1 MNEVKTMAK
10 QKVRG
15 VRANKPN
22 DSDGV
27 VNNPSL
33 YRGKYRD
40 DVYKDDEEEQ
50 VQDPTEEVATQEQ
63 EQQEETF
70 VSVKKEETTTEHDYK
85 KRYDDLKRHYDQKIQ
100 EFKTEKQELESAM
113 QQSNVN
119 VPLPKTPE
127 ELEKFRQE
135 YPDVYDVMETI
146 ASEKAN
152 QQAQGLQEE
161 LKTLR
166 DREKENLV
174 KVAYRELK
182 TLHPDFEEIKTD
194 EKFLQWLEEQPN
206 TISDG
211 VLKNNTNAR
220 LAARVIDL
228 YKADMGIT
236 TKKQSKKPDVSAA
249 MSVTPPRAKEIK
261 TDANANKKVW
271 KGSDIAK
278 MKPWEFEKLEAD
290 IDLARQEGRIDM
302 NS

>member
-1 MNEVKTMAK
+1 MAK
-10 QKVRG
+10 QPVRG

-70 VSVKKEETTTEHDYK
+70 VSAKKEETAPEHDYK

-100 EFKTEKQELESAM
+100 EFKTEKQELENAM

-194 EKFLQWLEEQPN
+194 EKFLQWLEEQPD

-261 TDANANKKVW
+261 TDQNANKKVW

>member
-1 MNEVKTMAK
+1 MAK
-10 QKVRG
+10 QQVRG

-22 DSDGV
+22 DSEGV
-27 VNNPSL
+27 VNDSNL
-33 YRGKYRD
+33 YRNKYRD
-40 DVYKDDEEEQ
+40 DVYKDDEEQ
-50 VQDPTEEVATQEQ
+50 QTQDPTPEVATQEE
-63 EQQEETF
+63 EQETF
-70 VSVKKEETTTEHDYK
+70 VSAKKEETAPEHDYK

-100 EFKTEKQELESAM
+100 EFKTKEQELESAM
-113 QQSNVN
+113 QQSNLN

-127 ELEKFRQE
+127 ELDKFRQE
-135 YPDVYDVMETI
+135 YPDVYDVMQTI

-152 QQAQGLQEE
+152 QQAQGLQDE
-161 LKTLR
+161 LKTLKA
-166 DREKENLV
+166 REKENLV

-182 TLHPDFEEIKTD
+182 TLHPDFEEIKQD
-194 EKFLQWLEEQPN
+194 EKFLQWLEEQPD
-206 TISDG
+206 TISNG

-228 YKADMGIT
+228 YKLDVGIT

-249 MSVTPPRAKEIK
+249 MSVASPKVKEIR

-271 KGSDIAK
+271 KGSDIARL
-278 MKPWEFEKLEAD
+278 KPWEFEKVEAD

>member
-1 MNEVKTMAK
+1 MAK
-10 QKVRG
+10 QPVRG

-70 VSVKKEETTTEHDYK
+70 VSVKKEETAPEHDYK

-100 EFKTEKQELESAM
+100 EFKTERQQLEDAM
-113 QQSNVN
+113 QQSNIN
-119 VPLPKTPE
+119 VALPKTPE
-127 ELEKFRQE
+127 ELDKFRQE

-161 LKTLR
+161 LKTLKA
-166 DREKENLV
+166 REKENLV

-228 YKADMGIT
+228 YKADMGVT

-261 TDANANKKVW
+261 TDTNANKKVW

>member
-1 MNEVKTMAK
+1 MAK
-10 QKVRG
+10 QPVRG

-40 DVYKDDEEEQ
+40 DVYKADEEEQ

-63 EQQEETF
+63 AQQEETF
-70 VSVKKEETTTEHDYK
+70 VSVKKEETAPEHDYK

-100 EFKTEKQELESAM
+100 EFKTAKQQLEDAM

-127 ELEKFRQE
+127 ELDKFRQE
-135 YPDVYDVMETI
+135 YPDVYDVIQTI
-146 ASEKAN
+146 ASTKAN
-152 QQAQGLQEE
+152 EQAQGLQEE
-161 LKTLR
+161 LKTLKA
-166 DREKENLV
+166 REKENLV

-194 EKFLQWLEEQPN
+194 EKFLQWLEEQPD

-228 YKADMGIT
+228 YKADMGVT
-236 TKKQSKKPDVSAA
+236 TKKQSKKPNVSAA

-261 TDANANKKVW
+261 TDTNANKKVW

>member
-1 MNEVKTMAK
+1 MAK

-15 VRANKPN
+15 VSANKPN

-70 VSVKKEETTTEHDYK
+70 VSAKKEETAPEHDYK

-194 EKFLQWLEEQPN
+194 EKFLQWLEEQPD

-261 TDANANKKVW
+261 TDTNANKKVW

>member
-1 MNEVKTMAK
+1 MAK
-10 QKVRG
+10 QPVRG

-27 VNNPSL
+27 VNNPNL

-40 DVYKDDEEEQ
+40 DVYKDEEEQ
-50 VQDPTEEVATQEQ
+50 TQDPTTEEVATREEQ
-63 EQQEETF
+63 KEENF
-70 VSVKKEETTTEHDYK
+70 VSVKKEETSPEHDYK

-100 EFKTEKQELESAM
+100 EFKTKEQELSDAM
-113 QQSNVN
+113 QKTNSN

-135 YPDVYDVMETI
+135 YPDVYDVIQTI
-146 ASEKAN
+146 ASTRAN
-152 QQAQGLQEE
+152 EQAEGLQQE
-161 LKTLR
+161 LKTLKA
-166 DREKENLV
+166 REKENMV

-194 EKFLQWLEEQPN
+194 DKFLQWLEEQPD

-228 YKADMGIT
+228 YKADVGIT
-236 TKKQSKKPDVSAA
+236 TKKQQSKKPDVSAA
-249 MSVTPPRAKEIK
+249 MAVKSPKVKEIQ
-261 TDANANKKVW
+261 TNIDANKKVW
-271 KGSDIAK
+271 KGSDIARL
-278 MKPWEFEKLEAD
+278 KPWEFEKVEAE

>member
-1 MNEVKTMAK
+1 MAK

-70 VSVKKEETTTEHDYK
+70 VSAKKEETAPEHDYK

-127 ELEKFRQE
+127 ELERFRQE

-249 MSVTPPRAKEIK
+249 KSVTPPRAKEIK
-261 TDANANKKVW
+261 TDTNANKKVW

>member
-1 MNEVKTMAK
+1 MAK
-10 QKVRG
+10 QPVRG

-70 VSVKKEETTTEHDYK
+70 VSAKKEETAPEHDYK

-194 EKFLQWLEEQPN
+194 EKFLQWLEEQPD

-261 TDANANKKVW
+261 TDQNANKKVW

>member
-1 MNEVKTMAK
+1 MAK
-10 QKVRG
+10 QPVRG

-70 VSVKKEETTTEHDYK
+70 VSAKKEETAPEHDYK

-249 MSVTPPRAKEIK
+249 MSVTPPKAKEIK
-261 TDANANKKVW
+261 TDQNANKKVW

>member
-1 MNEVKTMAK
+1 MAK
-10 QKVRG
+10 QPVRG

-40 DVYKDDEEEQ
+40 DVYRDDEEEQ

-70 VSVKKEETTTEHDYK
+70 VSAKKEETAPEHDYK

-100 EFKTEKQELESAM
+100 EFKTEKQELENAM

-194 EKFLQWLEEQPN
+194 EKFLQWLEEQPD

-261 TDANANKKVW
+261 TDTNANKKVW
-271 KGSDIAK
+271 KGSDIARL
-278 MKPWEFEKLEAD
+278 KPWEFEKLEAD

>member
-1 MNEVKTMAK
+1 MAK
-10 QKVRG
+10 QPVRG

-70 VSVKKEETTTEHDYK
+70 VSAKKEETAPEHDYK

-100 EFKTEKQELESAM
+100 EFKTERQQLEDAM

-127 ELEKFRQE
+127 ELDKFRQE
-135 YPDVYDVMETI
+135 YPDVYDVIQTI
-146 ASEKAN
+146 ASTKAN
-152 QQAQGLQEE
+152 EQAQGLQEE
-161 LKTLR
+161 
-166 DREKENLV
+166 
-174 KVAYRELK
+174 
-182 TLHPDFEEIKTD
+182 PD
-194 EKFLQWLEEQPN
+194 

-228 YKADMGIT
+228 YKADIGIT

-261 TDANANKKVW
+261 TDTNANKKVW

>member
-1 MNEVKTMAK
+1 MAK
-10 QKVRG
+10 QPVRG

-33 YRGKYRD
+33 YRGKYRN

-70 VSVKKEETTTEHDYK
+70 VSAKKEETAPEHDYK

-194 EKFLQWLEEQPN
+194 EKFLQWLEEQPD

-261 TDANANKKVW
+261 TDTNANKKVW

>member
-1 MNEVKTMAK
+1 MAK
-10 QKVRG
+10 QPVRG

-70 VSVKKEETTTEHDYK
+70 VSAKKEETAPEHDYK

-194 EKFLQWLEEQPN
+194 EKFLQWLEEQPD

-228 YKADMGIT
+228 YKADMGVT
-236 TKKQSKKPDVSAA
+236 TKKQSKKPNVSAA

-261 TDANANKKVW
+261 TDQNANKKVW

>member
-1 MNEVKTMAK
+1 MAK
-10 QKVRG
+10 QPVRG

-70 VSVKKEETTTEHDYK
+70 VSAKKEETAPEHDYK

-261 TDANANKKVW
+261 TDQNANKKVW

>member
-1 MNEVKTMAK
+1 MAK
-10 QKVRG
+10 QPVRG

-33 YRGKYRD
+33 YRGKYRN

-70 VSVKKEETTTEHDYK
+70 VSAKKEETAPEHDYK

-194 EKFLQWLEEQPN
+194 EKFLQWLEEQPD

-249 MSVTPPRAKEIK
+249 MSVTPPKAKEIK
-261 TDANANKKVW
+261 TDQNANKKVW

>member
-1 MNEVKTMAK
+1 MAK
-10 QKVRG
+10 QPVRG

-33 YRGKYRD
+33 YRGKYRN

-70 VSVKKEETTTEHDYK
+70 VSAKKEETAPEHDYK

-119 VPLPKTPE
+119 VPLTKTPE
-127 ELEKFRQE
+127 ELDKFRQE
-135 YPDVYDVMETI
+135 YPDVYDVIQTI
-146 ASEKAN
+146 ASTKAN
-152 QQAQGLQEE
+152 EQAQGLQEE
-161 LKTLR
+161 LKTLKA
-166 DREKENLV
+166 REKENLV

-194 EKFLQWLEEQPN
+194 EKFLQWLEEQPD

-228 YKADMGIT
+228 YKADVGIT

-261 TDANANKKVW
+261 TDTNANKKVW

>member
-1 MNEVKTMAK
+1 MAK
-10 QKVRG
+10 QPVRG

-33 YRGKYRD
+33 YRGKYRV

-70 VSVKKEETTTEHDYK
+70 VSAKKEETAPEHDYK

-249 MSVTPPRAKEIK
+249 MSVTPPKAKEIK
-261 TDANANKKVW
+261 TDQNANKKVW

>member
-1 MNEVKTMAK
+1 MAK
-10 QKVRG
+10 QPVRG

-70 VSVKKEETTTEHDYK
+70 VSAKKEETAPEHDYK

-100 EFKTEKQELESAM
+100 EFKTEKQELENAM

-194 EKFLQWLEEQPN
+194 EKFLQWLEEQPD

-228 YKADMGIT
+228 YKADIGVT

-261 TDANANKKVW
+261 TDTNANKKVW